1 MCILFG
7 ILYKSPIFFYV
18 QGFPHSSV
26 GKESACNAG
35 DLSLIPGSGRSCGE
49 EIGYPLQYSWASL
62 VAQLVRNLPSMW
74 GTWVWSLGWEDPRR
88 RTRLPTPVFWPREFH
103 GLYSP
108 WGHKEL
114 DKTEQLSLHSYV
126 LKSLIFLLNFC
137 LLAPSIIEIGMLVS
151 SNNYRSVYFTFYFY
165 QLCFVLKSC
174 LYKGRITSL
183 MNVSFDHYE
192 VSLLNIMY

>member
-1 MCILFG
+1 MHFFRHYIVTITGHEFG
-7 ILYKSPIFFYV
+7 QTPRDSGG
-18 QGFPHSSV
+18 QGSL
-26 GKESACNAG
+26 AC
-35 DLSLIPGSGRSCGE
+35 C
-49 EIGYPLQYSWASL
+49 
-62 VAQLVRNLPSMW
+62 
-74 GTWVWSLGWEDPRR
+74 
-88 RTRLPTPVFWPREFH
+88 
-103 GLYSP
+103 SP